1 MKILQKSTST
11 AFLFLIIA
19 FNSHLSAQ
27 SNFEGKIIYT
37 ISYADMPAEMK
48 GYEAMMPKDMTIY
61 IKGNKSKVEQ
71 NQMMGKQVVVSDLGQ
86 QNGFMEMNMS
96 GQKIRINISTE
107 EFKKEAEQMPNIEYL
122 NETKTIAGYPCKKA
136 IMKDETGQMTMTIFY
151 TEKINNK
158 AQSRF
163 VGLKGFPL
171 QYTMTQQSMTL
182 EMTASEISKESVSD
196 AIFNKS
202 EGYKDMSQAD
212 LQKMM
217 GGGSY

>member
-1 MKILQKSTST
+1 MKIPQKSTST
-11 AFLFLIIA
+11 TFLFLIIA
-19 FNSHLSAQ
+19 FNSPLSAQ
-27 SNFEGKIIYT
+27 SNFEGKIIFT
-37 ISYADMPAEMK
+37 ISYADMPAEMT
-48 GYEAMMPKDMTIY
+48 AMLPKDMTIY

-86 QNGFMEMNMS
+86 QNGFMEMNIS
-96 GQKIRINISTE
+96 GQKIRINISTA
-107 EFKKEAEQMPNIEYL
+107 EFKQEAEQMTNIEYL
-122 NETKTIAGYPCKKA
+122 NETKTIVGYPCKKA
-136 IMKDETGQMTMTIFY
+136 IMKDETGQMTMTVFY

-158 AQSRF
+158 AQTKF

-171 QYTMTQQSMTL
+171 QYTMTQQNMTL

-202 EGYKDMSQAD
+202 EGYKEMSQAD